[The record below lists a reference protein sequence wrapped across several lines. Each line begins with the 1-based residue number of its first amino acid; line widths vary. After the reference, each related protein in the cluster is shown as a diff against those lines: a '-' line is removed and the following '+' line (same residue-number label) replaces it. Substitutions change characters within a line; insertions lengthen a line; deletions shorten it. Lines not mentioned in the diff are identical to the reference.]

1 MLFCLFIINDRFYLE
16 ERATE
21 ETKYDRQLC
30 SFLGTC
36 FVSRIFEDLLQTK
49 INKKKCV
56 RFFLIHIKRM
66 FGVG

>member
-1 MLFCLFIINDRFYLE
+1 MLFCLFIINYRFYLE

-49 INKKKCV
+49 INKKKMCTV
-56 RFFLIHIKRM
+56 FSDSY
-66 FGVG
+66 